1 MTVSIRSL
9 KMKKWL
15 FAAVGGV
22 SIMLA
27 GNVWAGG
34 EPDEM
39 EATVGGTTWYYQIE
53 RGAAL
58 ICGAKEV
65 GVSLSIPEELDGNP
79 VMSIEDWAFEDCEKL
94 ETVTIPSRL
103 LNVCGN
109 AFSGCS
115 KLKSF
120 IIDPG
125 NTNYKFEDGLLMSA
139 NGKELVRAS
148 AAISSLIVP
157 ESVTC
162 IGECAFNGLTELSSI
177 AIGRNVED
185 IEDFA
190 FGGCR
195 ALTTITVDPANRKYK
210 VKNGLLLGDERD
222 GKYLVRAS
230 ADCTALETPKGVT
243 VIGSDA
249 VSDIETLESVTISD
263 DVREIAE
270 SAFNGSSRL
279 SMLVIGAGVKEI
291 GESAFA
297 GCSALAKIVFN
308 GNIPSYEPADDD
320 DTIFADVPSSC
331 VVFVQKGSDWGD
343 EFKIP
348 GKWQGMTLNYIG
360 TDGDDD
366 AKGDGDDTKGNEDV
380 KEEIKDRSFT
390 VGVGTG
396 VNGLS
401 LQLPAGTKNV
411 TIKGLP
417 PGMKFDKK
425 SETIIGAPTKVGNYT
440 VTISAIQANG
450 TKSNQTVTFTVDEI
464 NSAAVGTFKGFVYT
478 DDDQKAGT
486 IQLTADEK
494 GKLSAKVVTVA
505 GQYSFSATSWTAVDE
520 DGAYRVEFSTTKG
533 DTLSLKIGLNAKL
546 NEASLFGTFVAKDK
560 KSLDVSASTCFLAQT
575 WYFTADGSANS
586 GWTLKRTSN
595 AKAADLTLATKG
607 DGSTLIK
614 GKLGSYSVNA
624 KGFVDFCAIT
634 QGVIAMEFA
643 PVVSVREGNR
653 NVSRVIDISTILNFA
668 AEGDAFS
675 GTARIVTGE

>member
-1 MTVSIRSL
+1 MNVSTRSL
-9 KMKKWL
+9 SMKKWL

-27 GNVWAGG
+27 GSAWAGG
-34 EPDEM
+34 EPDEL
-39 EATVGGTTWYYQIE
+39 EATANGVTWYYQID

-58 ICGAKEV
+58 ILGAKDV
-65 GVSLSIPEELDGNP
+65 GVSLSIPEELDGKP
-79 VMSIEDWAFEDCEKL
+79 VMSIEDWAFEHCEKL
-94 ETVTIPSRL
+94 EMVTIPSRVKH
-103 LNVCGN
+103 VCGN
-109 AFSGCS
+109 AFHGCS

-120 IIDPG
+120 IVDPG
-125 NTNYKFEDGLLMSA
+125 NTHYKVEDGFLMSA
-139 NGKELVRAS
+139 DGTELVRAS
-148 AAISSLIVP
+148 AASSSLIVP
-157 ESVTC
+157 ESVEC
-162 IGECAFNGLTELSSI
+162 IGERAFDGLTGLSSI
-177 AIGRNVED
+177 TIGRNVDD
-185 IEDFA
+185 IEDSVFA
-190 FGGCR
+190 GCR

-210 VKNGLLLGDERD
+210 VNNGLLLGDEKD

-230 ADCTALETPKGVT
+230 ADWTALETPKGVT
-243 VIGSDA
+243 IIGSDA
-249 VSDIETLESVTISD
+249 FSGIETLESVTISD

-270 SAFNGSSRL
+270 SAFDGCSRL
-279 SMLVIGAGVKEI
+279 STLVIGKSVKMI
-291 GESAFA
+291 WESAFA
-297 GCSALAKIVFN
+297 DCSALAKIVFH
-308 GNIPSYEPADDD
+308 GNIPSFATADDED
-320 DTIFADVPSSC
+320 DEIFAGVPDSC
-331 VVFVQKGSDWGD
+331 VVFVQKDSNWGKKF
-343 EFKIP
+343 EIP
-348 GKWQGMTLNYIG
+348 GKWRGMTLNYVS

-366 AKGDGDDTKGNEDV
+366 AKGDEDV
-380 KEEIKDRSFT
+380 KEEIKDHSFT

-425 SETIIGAPTKVGNYT
+425 SETIIGAPTKVGSYA
-440 VTISAIQANG
+440 VTISVTQANG

-478 DDDQKAGT
+478 ADDKKAGT
-486 IQLTADEK
+486 IQLTADGK
-494 GKLSAKVVTVA
+494 GKLSAKVVTAA

-520 DGAYRVEFSTTKG
+520 DGAYTVAFSTRKG
-533 DTLSLKIGLNAKL
+533 DTLNLKVGPNAKL
-546 NEASLFGTFVAKDK
+546 NEASLFGTFVASGK

-575 WYFTADGSANS
+575 WYFTADGSASS
-586 GWTLKRTSN
+586 GWTLKRTSD

-614 GKLGSYSVNA
+614 GKLGSLPVNA
-624 KGFVDFCAIT
+624 KGFVDFCAIA

-653 NVSRVIDISTILNFA
+653 TVSRVIDISTIVNFA